1 MGFSIKYVREILEEG
16 ANMQSNP
23 ALEYDYSI
31 AKLFLFATIAFGI
44 VGLLLGVVIA
54 CQMAFPDLNYLAGE
68 FGTFGRLRPL
78 HTNGIIYGFTLS
90 GIWTAWYYLG
100 QRVLKISYNEHP
112 FLKVVGHLHFWV
124 YIVLMALAV
133 VSLFAGMS
141 QSKEYSEL
149 VWPLDLLVV
158 VVWVL
163 WGVSLFGSMG
173 VRREQTIYITL
184 WYFIATFVAIS
195 ALYIFNNLSIPTYLV
210 AEVGSVW
217 HSISLY
223 AGTNDA
229 MVQWW
234 FGHNAVAFVFTSGII
249 GVIYYFLPKESGQPI
264 FSYKLTL
271 FSFWGLMFVYI
282 WAGSHHLIYS
292 TVPDWMQTM
301 GSIFSVVLILPSWGT
316 AVNMLLTMKG
326 QWHQL
331 KESPLIKFLL
341 LASTWYMLTTL
352 EGPIQSIKSVNA
364 LAHFTDWII
373 GHVHDA
379 ALGWVSFTIIAACY
393 HMTPRLFKRE
403 IYSKKLMDIQFWVQT
418 VAIILYFSSMWIA
431 GITQGMMWRATDE
444 FGSLAYSFIDTVT
457 VLMPYYTIRAIGGV
471 LYFLGFI
478 IFVYNIIMTIVASR
492 ELESE
497 PKYATPMAA

>member
-1 MGFSIKYVREILEEG
+1 
-16 ANMQSNP
+16 MQSNS

-31 AKLFLFATIAFGI
+31 AKLFLFATVAFGI
-44 VGLLLGVVIA
+44 VGLLLGVIIA
-54 CQMAFPDLNYLAGE
+54 FQMAFPNLNYLAGE

-78 HTNGIIYGFTLS
+78 HTNGVIYGFTLS
-90 GIWTAWYYLG
+90 GIWATWYYVG
-100 QRVLKISYNEHP
+100 QRVLKISYNEYP
-112 FLKVVGHLHFWV
+112 FLRFIGYLHFCL
-124 YIVLMALAV
+124 YILLMILAV
-133 VSLFAGMS
+133 ISLFAGLT

-158 VVWVL
+158 IVWVL
-163 WGVSLFGSMG
+163 WGFSLFGSMAL
-173 VRREQTIYITL
+173 RREQTIYITL

-195 ALYIFNNLSIPTYLV
+195 ALYIFNNLSIPTYFV
-210 AEVGSVW
+210 SGVGSIL
-217 HSISLY
+217 HSISFY

-249 GVIYYFLPKESGQPI
+249 GIIYYFLPKESGQPI

-316 AVNMLLTMKG
+316 AINMLLTMKG

-331 KESPLIKFLL
+331 KESPLIKFLI

-403 IYSKKLMDIQFWVQT
+403 IYSKNLMDIQFWIQSA
-418 VAIILYFSSMWIA
+418 AIVLYFSSMWIA

-457 VLMPYYTIRAIGGV
+457 VLMPYYVIRAIGGA

-478 IFVYNIIMTIVASR
+478 IFTYNIIMTIVASR
-492 ELESE
+492 ELERE
-497 PKYATPMAA
+497 PNYATPMAA

>member
-1 MGFSIKYVREILEEG
+1 
-16 ANMQSNP
+16 MQSNP

-31 AKLFLFATIAFGI
+31 AKLFLFATIVFGI
-44 VGLLLGVVIA
+44 VGLLLGVIIA
-54 CQMAFPDLNYLAGE
+54 FQMAFPNLNYLAGE

-90 GIWTAWYYLG
+90 GIWAAWYYLG
-100 QRVLKISYNEHP
+100 QRVLKISCNEHP
-112 FLKVVGHLHFWV
+112 FLKFIGYLHFV
-124 YIVLMALAV
+124 LYIVLMALAV
-133 VSLFAGMS
+133 VSLFAGLT

-173 VRREQTIYITL
+173 VRREQTIYISL

-210 AEVGSVW
+210 SGVGSVW
-217 HSISLY
+217 NSISLY

-331 KESPLIKFLL
+331 KESPLIKFLI
-341 LASTWYMLTTL
+341 LASTFYMLSTL

-364 LAHFTDWII
+364 LAHFTDWIV
-373 GHVHDA
+373 GHVHDGV
-379 ALGWVSFTIIAACY
+379 LGWVGFTIIAACY

-403 IYSKKLMDIQFWVQT
+403 IYSKKLMDIQFWIQT
-418 VAIILYFSSMWIA
+418 IAIILYFSSMWIA

-457 VLMPYYTIRAIGGV
+457 VLFPYYTIRAIGGTMY
-471 LYFLGFI
+471 LIGFI
-478 IFVYNIIMTIVASR
+478 IFTYNIIMTIVASR
-492 ELESE
+492 ELEKE
-497 PKYATPMAA
+497 PNYATPMAA

>member
-1 MGFSIKYVREILEEG
+1 
-16 ANMQSNP
+16 MQSDS

-44 VGLLLGVVIA
+44 VGLLLGVIV
-54 CQMAFPDLNYLAGE
+54 AFQLSFPSLNYLAGE

-90 GIWTAWYYLG
+90 GIWASWYYFG
-100 QRVLKISYNEHP
+100 QRVLKISYNEYP
-112 FLKVVGHLHFWV
+112 FLKFIGFLHFWL
-124 YIVLMALAV
+124 YILLMLLAV
-133 VSLFAGMS
+133 VSLFAGLS

-149 VWPLDLLVV
+149 IWPLDLLVV

-173 VRREQTIYITL
+173 VRREQTIYISL

-210 AEVGSVW
+210 SGVGSMF

-249 GVIYYFLPKESGQPI
+249 ALIYYFLPKESGQPI

-331 KESPLIKFLL
+331 KESPLIKFLIL
-341 LASTWYMLTTL
+341 GSTWYMLATL

-379 ALGWVSFTIIAACY
+379 ALGWVGFTIIAACY

-403 IYSKKLMDIQFWVQT
+403 IYSKKIMDMQFWIQT
-418 VAIILYFSSMWIA
+418 TAIILYFSSMWIA

-457 VLMPYYTIRAIGGV
+457 VLIPYYVIRAIGGAM
-471 LYFLGFI
+471 YFIGFI
-478 IFVYNIIMTIVASR
+478 MFAYNIIMTIIASK
-492 ELESE
+492 ELQKE
-497 PKYATPMAA
+497 PNYATPMAA

>member
-1 MGFSIKYVREILEEG
+1 
-16 ANMQSNP
+16 MQNN
-23 ALEYDYSI
+23 AVLEYDYSI
-31 AKLFLFATIAFGI
+31 AKLFLYSTLAFGFI
-44 VGLLLGVVIA
+44 GMLIGVVLA
-54 CQMAFPDLNYLAGE
+54 FQLAFPDLNYVAGE
-68 FGTFGRLRPL
+68 YGIFGRLRPL

-90 GIWTAWYYLG
+90 GIWAAWYYLG
-100 QRVLKISYNEHP
+100 QRVLKITYHQHP
-112 FLKVVGHLHFWV
+112 FLKFIGLAHFWI
-124 YIVLMALAV
+124 YIVLMLLAV
-133 VSLFAGMS
+133 VTLFGGLT
-141 QSKEYSEL
+141 QSKEYAEL
-149 VWPLDLLVV
+149 IWPLDLLVV

-163 WGVSLFGSMG
+163 WGASLFGSMG
-173 VRREQTIYITL
+173 VRRENVIYISL

-195 ALYIFNNLSIPTYLV
+195 ALYIFNNLSIPTYLISG
-210 AEVGSVW
+210 VGSVW
-217 HSISLY
+217 NSISLY

-331 KESPLIKFLL
+331 KESPLIKFLI
-341 LASTWYMLTTL
+341 LASTFYMLSTL

-364 LAHFTDWII
+364 LAHFTDWIV
-373 GHVHDA
+373 GHVHDGV
-379 ALGWVSFTIIAACY
+379 LGWVGFTIIAACY

-403 IYSKKLMDIQFWVQT
+403 IYSKKLMDIQFWIQT
-418 VAIILYFSSMWIA
+418 IAIILYFSSMWIA

-457 VLMPYYTIRAIGGV
+457 VLFPYYTIRAIGGTMY
-471 LYFLGFI
+471 LIGFI
-478 IFVYNIIMTIVASR
+478 IFTYNIIMTIVASR
-492 ELESE
+492 ELEKE
-497 PKYATPMAA
+497 PNYATPMAA

>member
-1 MGFSIKYVREILEEG
+1 
-16 ANMQSNP
+16 MQSNP

-90 GIWTAWYYLG
+90 GIWAAWYYLG

-112 FLKVVGHLHFWV
+112 FLKVIGHLHFWI

-133 VSLFAGMS
+133 VSLFAGMT

-173 VRREQTIYITL
+173 VRREQTIYISL

-210 AEVGSVW
+210 SGVGSIW

-457 VLMPYYTIRAIGGV
+457 VLMPYFTIRAIGGI
-471 LYFLGFI
+471 LYFVGFI

-492 ELESE
+492 ELENE

>member
-1 MGFSIKYVREILEEG
+1 
-16 ANMQSNP
+16 MQSNS

-31 AKLFLFATIAFGI
+31 AKLFLFATVAFGI
-44 VGLLLGVVIA
+44 IGLLLGVIIA
-54 CQMAFPDLNYLAGE
+54 FQMAFPNLNYLAGE

-90 GIWTAWYYLG
+90 GIWATWYYVG
-100 QRVLKISYNEHP
+100 QRVLKISYNEYP
-112 FLKVVGHLHFWV
+112 FLRFIGYLHFCL
-124 YIVLMALAV
+124 YILLMILAV
-133 VSLFAGMS
+133 ISLFAGLT

-158 VVWVL
+158 IVWVL
-163 WGVSLFGSMG
+163 WGFSLFGSMAL
-173 VRREQTIYITL
+173 RREQTIYITL

-195 ALYIFNNLSIPTYLV
+195 ALYIFNNLSIPTYFV
-210 AEVGSVW
+210 SGVGSIL
-217 HSISLY
+217 HSISFY

-229 MVQWW
+229 MIQWW
-234 FGHNAVAFVFTSGII
+234 FGHNAVAFVFTSGI
-249 GVIYYFLPKESGQPI
+249 IYYFLPKESGQPI

-316 AVNMLLTMKG
+316 AINMLLTMKG

-331 KESPLIKFLL
+331 KESPLIKFLI

-403 IYSKKLMDIQFWVQT
+403 IYSKNLMDIQFWIQSA
-418 VAIILYFSSMWIA
+418 AIVLYFSSMWIA

-457 VLMPYYTIRAIGGV
+457 VLMPYYVIRAIGGA

-478 IFVYNIIMTIVASR
+478 IFTYNIIMTIVASR
-492 ELESE
+492 ELERE
-497 PKYATPMAA
+497 PNYATPMAA